1 MGARNLVMLKTHV
14 ESINFSFANGFVY
27 ENVLWAL
34 APLRVF
40 FYNYVLYSL
49 GLILKH
55 IFRFHV
61 EDWKSE
67 HLIQHDLL
75 DQTKRNQIQD
85 SNIDGVAEELA
96 NLLFPIFDNFHVAID
111 EREGETKCPV
121 LFVKDSDTNIHED
134 ADNLQ
139 GETKSSVLREINS
152 DVLQDANKLEGET
165 ECSVLEE
172 KDLDMH
178 EDSKRREGE
187 IEGSVSMETLSC
199 VHEDVKK
206 ITENE
211 SDSSVSTEADS
222 NLLSENEEEKTEDF
236 FFTNSDPVKA
246 NGLVEEPSFLTFTFL
261 QNYIAP
267 NASDK
272 LFSSNENISKME
284 SSENNLEEGLVSQD
298 EEQRNI
304 TTSST
309 SGPIFQSNAFCASD
323 SSDDDNLNDN
333 TFQSD
338 FGSESCNNNIDY
350 SVALQVLSSKRFGE
364 GFGTEDLE
372 GNNGEFRE
380 ESQYSCDN
388 EVSHDLSFD
397 LVEDKNQR
405 ESSSYHGE
413 DTMWEDKWDE
423 SDFDEEDDDDD
434 FDWENDEVVEQLK
447 MELKNARQG
456 GLATILEEEEEEAK
470 SPKVVE
476 DLKPL
481 KIEKKIEF
489 KDHIVEIQKVYRCYA
504 EKTRKL
510 DVLNYQ
516 TMHAIGLLQL
526 KVPPKLIII
535 PKSTVQSVNPLISQ
549 NLWPR
554 KAQKQISDPILKF
567 VQDLHIDLELVYVGQ
582 VCLSW
587 EMLCWQHKKVKELQ
601 QYDSQWPR
609 SYNLVAGDFQ
619 LFQVLLQRF
628 LEDEPYQGP
637 RIQNYN
643 NNRCVIRNLLQ
654 VPPIKDDNTKDKK
667 IIKLGEEYAAINSER
682 LAKIISESMQMF
694 WEFVRADKDYGNVIK
709 ASHKTGID
717 LKDQS
722 ISDLLGNVRTQLQK
736 KEKKLKDIVRSGN
749 CIVRKFQKHNED
761 QIQLDQEQLL
771 AQVGLRLVS
780 RVLHMKKLRKDQ
792 LMWCNEKLNRIKFVG
807 RKVQVE
813 PSLLFFP
820 C

>member
-1 MGARNLVMLKTHV
+1 
-14 ESINFSFANGFVY
+14 
-27 ENVLWAL
+27 
-34 APLRVF
+34 
-40 FYNYVLYSL
+40 
-49 GLILKH
+49 
-55 IFRFHV
+55 V

-165 ECSVLEE
+165 ECSVLDE

-397 LVEDKNQR
+397 LVEDKSQR

-516 TMHAIGLLQL
+516 TMHAIG
-526 KVPPKLIII
+526 
-535 PKSTVQSVNPLISQ
+535 
-549 NLWPR
+549 
-554 KAQKQISDPILKF
+554 
-567 VQDLHIDLELVYVGQ
+567 
-582 VCLSW
+582 
-587 EMLCWQHKKVKELQ
+587 
-601 QYDSQWPR
+601 
-609 SYNLVAGDFQ
+609 
-619 LFQVLLQRF
+619 
-628 LEDEPYQGP
+628 
-637 RIQNYN
+637 
-643 NNRCVIRNLLQ
+643 
-654 VPPIKDDNTKDKK
+654 
-667 IIKLGEEYAAINSER
+667 
-682 LAKIISESMQMF
+682 
-694 WEFVRADKDYGNVIK
+694 
-709 ASHKTGID
+709 
-717 LKDQS
+717 
-722 ISDLLGNVRTQLQK
+722 
-736 KEKKLKDIVRSGN
+736 
-749 CIVRKFQKHNED
+749 
-761 QIQLDQEQLL
+761 
-771 AQVGLRLVS
+771 
-780 RVLHMKKLRKDQ
+780 
-792 LMWCNEKLNRIKFVG
+792 
-807 RKVQVE
+807 
-813 PSLLFFP
+813 
-820 C
+820 